1 MGNESETTADKVQ
14 SLVDNLEDLANWSM
28 TRGEQGSLV
37 LQSALDEAKDNYNE
51 IIKNAPASE
60 N

>member
-28 TRGEQGSLV
+28 TRGEQGGLV
-37 LQSALDEAKDNYNE
+37 LQSALDEAKDSYNE